1 MMSLLE
7 YANDVNLD
15 IEKIKEICKELGI
28 NNTDPSSLL
37 SETDIVKLDNY
48 ISSNNM
54 EDSSEI
60 SEELSEYLEDEKTYD
75 KAL

>member
-28 NNTDPSSLL
+28 NNIDPS
-37 SETDIVKLDNY
+37 V
-48 ISSNNM
+48 IS
-54 EDSSEI
+54 
-60 SEELSEYLEDEKTYD
+60 
-75 KAL
+75 KALS

>member
-37 SETDIVKLDNY
+37 SETDIVKLDKHFIFYFN
-48 ISSNNM
+48 
-54 EDSSEI
+54 
-60 SEELSEYLEDEKTYD
+60 ELLD
-75 KAL
+75 KIIKDIKD